1 MRVPN
6 CREDKYYNVQKLS
19 ASDRT
24 FIAGFDW
31 CLKWGV
37 DNMFDNL
44 EVVEKKFDID
54 GEDINLAKLL
64 KNHPKIAG
72 ALREAIAEYAE
83 MSRND
88 MVFSMIDNADRV
100 CEKKPEKAGE

>member
-1 MRVPN
+1 MSIHKHERLN
-6 CREDKYYNVQKLS
+6 ERDT
-19 ASDRT
+19 A
-24 FIAGFDW
+24 FIEGFDW

-44 EVVEKKFDID
+44 GDVEKRFDIE

-72 ALREAIAEYAE
+72 ALREAIAEYANV
-83 MSRND
+83 SRMD
-88 MVFSMIDNADRV
+88 MIDSMIKSY
-100 CEKKPEKAGE
+100 EEKPEKAGE